1 MRPALIRSVEAVT
14 QDSQKMTQAQPAAH
28 ADAEP
33 IYFARPSAQ
42 YQAHAPAIDAA
53 IRRVLNN
60 PIYIMGEE
68 VRGFEEEFA
77 RFVGVEHAVGVANG
91 TDALQLALRAYD
103 IGPGDEVITTA
114 HTAVATIA
122 AIDMTGATPRFVDI
136 LPDSYGL
143 DPDQVARAIGPRTKA
158 ILPVHIYGHPV
169 EMGPLVELAERKGV
183 VLIEDC
189 AQAHGARWQGRLVGS
204 IGQIGCFSCYP
215 TKNLGAIGDAGIVTT
230 HDANIAEKLRLLR
243 QYGWRHGQVSEIPGY
258 NSRLD
263 ELQAAIL
270 RVKLPLLEA
279 TNAARRRI
287 AARYSEALSDLPL
300 VLPSEAPGAQSVFHL
315 CVLRAPQRDRMKAAL
330 AERGIIAGIH
340 YPMPAHKH
348 PAYVDRFPASLP
360 VTERVAGEILS
371 LPMYPELTDAQIER
385 VIEGVRL
392 FHRAAAAE

>member
-1 MRPALIRSVEAVT
+1 MRPALIGSVGAVT
-14 QDSQKMTQAQPAAH
+14 QESQKLTQVAE
-28 ADAEP
+28 AEP
-33 IYFARPSAQ
+33 IYFARPNAQ
-42 YQAHAPAIDAA
+42 YQAYAPAIDAA

-77 RFVGVEHAVGVANG
+77 RFVGVEHAIGVANG

-103 IGPGDEVITTA
+103 IGQGDEVITTA

-169 EMGPLVELAERKGV
+169 EMGPLVELAERKGLI
-183 VLIEDC
+183 LIEDC
-189 AQAHGARWQGRLVGS
+189 AQAHGARWQGRMVGS

-215 TKNLGAIGDAGIVTT
+215 TKNLGAIGDAGVVTT
-230 HDANIAEKLRLLR
+230 GDAKVAEKVRLLR
-243 QYGWRHGQVSEIPGY
+243 QYGWRQGQVSEIPGY

-270 RVKLPLLEA
+270 RVKLPLLDQ

-287 AARYSEALSDLPL
+287 AARYNEALSDLAME
-300 VLPSEAPGAQSVFHL
+300 LPREAPDVQSVFHL
-315 CVLRAPQRDRMKAAL
+315 YVLRTSQRDRLKAAL

-340 YPMPAHKH
+340 YPLPAHKH
-348 PAYVDRFPASLP
+348 PAYIDRFPASLP

-385 VIEGVRL
+385 VIDAVRL

>member
-1 MRPALIRSVEAVT
+1 MIKSEGKAKGKPTSQLTGGPATPVDI
-14 QDSQKMTQAQPAAH
+14 
-28 ADAEP
+28 EP
-33 IYFARPSAQ
+33 IYFARPNAQ
-42 YQAHAPAIDAA
+42 YQAHAPAIDEA

-77 RFVGVEHAVGVANG
+77 RFVGVEHAIGVANG

-122 AIDMTGATPRFVDI
+122 AIDMTGAVPVFVDI

-143 DPDQVARAIGPRTKA
+143 DPDQVARAITKRTKA

-169 EMGPLVELAERKGV
+169 EIGPLLELAEKHGLS
-183 VLIEDC
+183 LIEDC
-189 AQAHGARWQGRLVGS
+189 AQAHGARWQGRMVGS
-204 IGQIGCFSCYP
+204 IGQVGCFSCYP
-215 TKNLGAIGDAGIVTT
+215 TKNLGAIGDAGVITT
-230 HDANIAEKLRLLR
+230 HDAKIAERLRLLR
-243 QYGWRHGQVSEIPGY
+243 QYGWRTGQVSEVPGY

-270 RVKLPLLEA
+270 RVKLTLLDQ

-287 AARYSEALSDLPL
+287 AARYTQALSDLPI
-300 VLPSEAPGAQSVFHL
+300 VLPSVAPGCESVFHL
-315 CVLRAPQRDRMKAAL
+315 FVLRAPNRDRLKASL
-330 AERGIIAGIH
+330 ADRGIIAGIH
-340 YPMPAHKH
+340 YPLPAHKH
-348 PAYVDRFPASLP
+348 PAYIQRFPASLP

-371 LPMYPELTDAQIER
+371 LPMYPELSDAQVER